1 MEVPYGTLRDR
12 LNGHEFQL
20 ERRHHNHR
28 LSQTQEDYL
37 VRLIV
42 SRDQRG
48 CPPQHSHVAEIAN
61 LILKADS
68 SVVPEPIGQNWV
80 TKLIARRDEV
90 KSRFARQYYYQRAL
104 CEDPKIIQKWFNDL
118 KELRFTKG
126 ILDEDIYNFDETGF
140 AMGRIGTTKVV
151 SRSNMPGRPLLIQ
164 PGSREWVT
172 TIECINTRGWSV
184 LTCIIF
190 KGKAYIKGWYAE

>member
-1 MEVPYGTLRDR
+1 M
-12 LNGHEFQL
+12 
-20 ERRHHNHR
+20 
-28 LSQTQEDYL
+28 LSRNEL
-37 VRLIV
+37 
-42 SRDQRG
+42 SK
-48 CPPQHSHVAEIAN
+48 N
-61 LILKADS
+61 ADS
-68 SVVPEPIGQNWV
+68 QVRNN
-80 TKLIARRDEV
+80 TAFIASKVMCRSQPVRRIQQREMR
-90 KSRFARQYYYQRAL
+90 KTTSSSLMNTLYSEARWFNSASLQYYWTVLRAL

-126 ILDEDIYNFDETGF
+126 ILDEDIYNFDKTGF
-140 AMGRIGTTKVV
+140 AMGWIGTTKVV